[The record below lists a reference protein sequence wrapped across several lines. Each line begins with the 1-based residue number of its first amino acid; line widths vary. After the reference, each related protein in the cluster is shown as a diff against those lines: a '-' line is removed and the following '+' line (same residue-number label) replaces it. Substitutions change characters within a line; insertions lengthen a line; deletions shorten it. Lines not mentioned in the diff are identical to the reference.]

1 VIGAETSLL
10 SINFIGAV
18 AVHAVLAVGA
28 ICCLRKALPKK
39 PAEAQ
44 AEAGAS

>member
-18 AVHAVLAVGA
+18 AAHAVLAVGA
-28 ICCLRKALPKK
+28 VCCLRKALPKK
-39 PAEAQ
+39 PEEAPQ
-44 AEAGAS
+44 EGGAS